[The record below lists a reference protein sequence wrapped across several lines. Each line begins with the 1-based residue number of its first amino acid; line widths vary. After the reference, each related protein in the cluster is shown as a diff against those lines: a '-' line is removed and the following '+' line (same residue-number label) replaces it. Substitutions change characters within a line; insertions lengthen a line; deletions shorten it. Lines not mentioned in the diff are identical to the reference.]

1 MEINNLLQTKF
12 FVPSVRNNLVTRDR
26 LVKHVEQNIH
36 RKLTLICAPAGFGKT
51 TLLAEWLKQTN
62 SKYTWL
68 SLDEQDNELSRFWL
82 YLITA
87 IAKITPPHLEITT
100 THLQNQEL
108 NFESL
113 LTPLINQLAN
123 LTEDIVII
131 LDDYHLIDDREIHQ
145 SFDFFLNHIP
155 PQLHFVIATRSDP
168 PLPLAKLRARGE
180 LTELRIQ
187 ELRFNSEEIQIFT
200 NEIMEINLSAL
211 QISTLKTKIEGWIA
225 GLQMAGLS
233 LQQCGDTTAWI
244 DSLQGNN
251 RYTWDYLT
259 EEVLQQQPEEIK
271 AF

>member
-1 MEINNLLQTKF
+1 M
-12 FVPSVRNNLVTRDR
+12 
-26 LVKHVEQNIH
+26 
-36 RKLTLICAPAGFGKT
+36 
-51 TLLAEWLKQTN
+51 
-62 SKYTWL
+62 
-68 SLDEQDNELSRFWL
+68 
-82 YLITA
+82 
-87 IAKITPPHLEITT
+87 
-100 THLQNQEL
+100 
-108 NFESL
+108 
-113 LTPLINQLAN
+113 
-123 LTEDIVII
+123 
-131 LDDYHLIDDREIHQ
+131 IDDREIHQ

-251 RYTWDYLT
+251 RYIWDYLT